1 MTSIR
6 SNAAADL
13 SGAEPCRS
21 SLCPDML
28 HAILAGASFTL
39 NHDVVLSCTMC
50 TDRRDFLRLS
60 AGVAGATLLGRSLAY
75 ADTESL
81 EPTPQVTQ
89 PEAIRRLRRMTD
101 KVVPIT
107 LDERKARIEKA
118 QKLMRDQRIDA
129 MYLEPASSMFYYT
142 GMRWG
147 TSERMFALVIP
158 ARGELAWIC
167 PKFEEERARELIQ
180 MGNDVRTW
188 EEDESPY
195 QRVAEV
201 FRDRGIR
208 TGTIGIEERVR
219 FFLYD
224 GIRLAAPALK
234 FVSATPIT
242 AGGRMY
248 KSPAEISLLQIA
260 NDITLVAYKATRD
273 SMTEGMTQGEFAGNC
288 AAAFRALGT
297 SGGIFVSFGKYTAFP
312 HGSSTPQRLQ
322 QGDVVLMDGGC
333 SVEGYQSDIT
343 RTFVFGK
350 PTDRQRQIWN
360 LERKAQDAAFAAAKV
375 GAPCE
380 SVDAAARK
388 VITDAGFGP
397 DYKVPG
403 LPHRTGHGI
412 GLDGHEWTNFVR
424 GNKTP
429 IQPGMCFSDEPTIV
443 MYGEFGVRLEDCLHI
458 GSDGPHFFTEQS
470 PAIDQPFPKAS
481 S

>member
-1 MTSIR
+1 
-6 SNAAADL
+6 
-13 SGAEPCRS
+13 
-21 SLCPDML
+21 
-28 HAILAGASFTL
+28 
-39 NHDVVLSCTMC
+39 MC

-60 AGVAGATLLGRSLAY
+60 AGIAGATLLGNSLAY
-75 ADTESL
+75 AHSESL
-81 EPTPQVTQ
+81 DPQQGSQ
-89 PEAIRRLRRMTD
+89 PEPIRRLRRMTD
-101 KVVPIT
+101 NVVPIT
-107 LDERKARIEKA
+107 MEERQTRIDKA
-118 QKLMRDQRIDA
+118 QRLMREQHVDA
-129 MYLEPASSMFYYT
+129 IYIEPGSSMFYYT

-147 TSERMFALVIP
+147 TSERMFAMVIP
-158 ARGELAWIC
+158 ARGEIAWVC
-167 PKFEEERARELIQ
+167 PKFEEERARELIK
-180 MGNDVRTW
+180 MGTDIRTW

-195 QRVAEV
+195 LRVAQILK
-201 FRDRGIR
+201 DRGVR
-208 TGTIGIEERVR
+208 AGTVGIEERVR

-242 AGGRMY
+242 AGGRMF
-248 KSPAEISLLQIA
+248 KSPAELTLMQIA
-260 NDITLVAYKATRD
+260 NDITIAAYKATRD

-312 HGSSTPQRLQ
+312 HGSSTPQRLRE
-322 QGDVVLMDGGC
+322 GDVVLMDGGC
-333 SVEGYQSDIT
+333 SIEGYQSDIT

-350 PTDRQRQIWN
+350 ATDRQKQIWD
-360 LERKAQDAAFAAAKV
+360 LERKSQDAGFAAAKV

-380 SVDAAARK
+380 VVDAAARK

-429 IQPGMCFSDEPTIV
+429 IQPGMCFSDEPTVVI
-443 MYGEFGVRLEDCLHI
+443 YGEFGMRLEDCLYI
-458 GSDGPHFFTEQS
+458 TPDGPKFFTKQS
-470 PAIDQPFPKAS
+470 ESIDEPF
-481 S
+481 